1 MNAVKEYKVMDD
13 YRIWIRF
20 EDGFESTVQLKPLL
34 KKGLAL
40 EILDATAFAKVSI
53 ESGGGL
59 AWENGFDICPNSLRE
74 LAEAKAHVA

>member
-1 MNAVKEYKVMDD
+1 MNAVKEYKVFEE
-13 YRIWIRF
+13 YKIWIRF

-34 KKGLAL
+34 KNGFAVEL
-40 EILDATAFAKVSI
+40 LDTTVFAKVSI

-74 LAEAKAHVA
+74 LAEAKMHVA